1 MNFFQ
6 KRNKIPFYLQCSMYI
21 FLVSLSIILI
31 VLLTQET
38 YQLIEIITTRQPQHQ
53 GDNFIEIIIN
63 YFLYFEFIALIVKY
77 FYSNGHFP
85 LQYFIYISITATLR
99 LIIVDHSHAFNTLLY
114 SLAILIQ
121 VIAFKLC
128 K

>member
-1 MNFFQ
+1 
-6 KRNKIPFYLQCSMYI
+6 
-21 FLVSLSIILI
+21 
-31 VLLTQET
+31 
-38 YQLIEIITTRQPQHQ
+38 TTRQHQ
-53 GDNFIEIIIN
+53 EINFIGIIIN

-77 FYSNGHFP
+77 FNSNGHFP